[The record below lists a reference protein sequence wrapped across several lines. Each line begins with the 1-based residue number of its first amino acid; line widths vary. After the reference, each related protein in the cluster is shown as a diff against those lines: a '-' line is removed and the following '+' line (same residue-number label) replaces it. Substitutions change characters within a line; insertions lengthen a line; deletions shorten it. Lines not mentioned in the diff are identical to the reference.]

1 MKIVGVEFSSF
12 DGEVESRTVREDGSK
27 GPWRR
32 LGGITTASPSAGVR
46 MHELRKEL
54 VGKEE

>member
-32 LGGITTASPSAGVR
+32 LGITTASQSAGVR